1 MLSHFSNLGMP
12 VESEFKANSL
22 TGKPYWWEFVQS
34 LGGHFDGMAIPL
46 VSGEILQGGF
56 WLSGRI
62 LTAPPHAPAAP
73 RFFSKLFGK
82 KQ

>member
-1 MLSHFSNLGMP
+1 MP
-12 VESEFKANSL
+12 VESEFKTNSL
-22 TGKPYWWEFVQS
+22 TGKPYWRAFVQS
-34 LGGHFDGMAIPL
+34 LGGHFDVMADPELVAIPL

-62 LTAPPHAPAAP
+62 LTAPPHVPAAP